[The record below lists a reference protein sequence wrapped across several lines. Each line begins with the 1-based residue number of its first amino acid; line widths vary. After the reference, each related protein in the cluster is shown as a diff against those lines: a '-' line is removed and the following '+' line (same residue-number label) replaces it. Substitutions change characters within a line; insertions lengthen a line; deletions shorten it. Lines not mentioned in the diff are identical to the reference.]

1 MNDDPCEPSVEEVL
15 RIVRE
20 TPDEETRIRLLHA
33 ELLRLDPARADR
45 LMQKYLRRRQR
56 KAARDAEM
64 RTVLKRVALHCL
76 DCGAEIPAARLM
88 AVPTAIRCVQCGTAK
103 ERTWN
108 T

>member
-1 MNDDPCEPSVEEVL
+1 MSDDADKV
-15 RIVRE
+15 
-20 TPDEETRIRLLHA
+20 TADDE
-33 ELLRLDPARADR
+33 RAWD
-45 LMQKYLRRRQR
+45 LFDRQR

-64 RTVLKRVALHCL
+64 STVLKRVALHCL

>member
-1 MNDDPCEPSVEEVL
+1 MSDDADKV
-15 RIVRE
+15 
-20 TPDEETRIRLLHA
+20 TADDE
-33 ELLRLDPARADR
+33 RAWD
-45 LMQKYLRRRQR
+45 LFDRQR
-56 KAARDAEM
+56 KAARDAEL
-64 RTVLKRVALHCL
+64 RTLLKRVALHCL

>member
-1 MNDDPCEPSVEEVL
+1 MSDDADKV
-15 RIVRE
+15 
-20 TPDEETRIRLLHA
+20 TADDE
-33 ELLRLDPARADR
+33 RAWD
-45 LMQKYLRRRQR
+45 LFDRQR